1 MSFHTGQHNTDMTTN
16 NVLQCMQKTAKD
28 KGLQDQLEQLLGC
41 GDGDISSSVNL
52 DPEESLAL
60 SQRAPSVI
68 QLASSQ
74 GYQFSTEELMAVVD
88 TANAVLYGSASSGS
102 QQSLLSPLRGDKVD
116 QDDDVHF
123 LDKSGDELSP
133 IRPGNASFQEE
144 GISSGRQ
151 DVYGQQTLD
160 SSSFLVPVS
169 FPLGFF
175 SFVRNIRSFLFSL
188 AVFSI
193 I

>member
-16 NVLQCMQKTAKD
+16 NVLQFMQKTAKD

-74 GYQFSTEELMAVVD
+74 GYQFSTEELMAVVE
-88 TANAVLYGSASSGS
+88 AFRQHQAG
-102 QQSLLSPLRGDKVD
+102 
-116 QDDDVHF
+116 
-123 LDKSGDELSP
+123 ELSDQALAKRLGMKP
-133 IRPGNASFQEE
+133 GAVIRPE
-144 GISSGRQ
+144 GILQLRR
-151 DVYGQQTLD
+151 VANYLTKTY
-160 SSSFLVPVS
+160 
-169 FPLGFF
+169 LG
-175 SFVRNIRSFLFSL
+175 VELK
-188 AVFSI
+188 
-193 I
+193 